1 MTTLV
6 IAPHADDELL
16 GCGGTLLRR
25 RAEGHDVAW
34 VLVTEVA
41 SGVGPPAAARD
52 TEIEKVR
59 AGLDIPTGSFVR
71 LGHETTRLDTLA
83 TSTLVAELSNA
94 IERLQ
99 PTEVLLPH
107 PEDVHSDHRVVARAA
122 IAATKWF
129 REEGVLRV
137 LAYETLSETGIGG
150 TSTFRP
156 DIHVDVS
163 PWMDEKIELL
173 RHYASELGAF
183 PFPRS
188 EQAVRAL
195 AALRGANSGFEA
207 AEAFQILSFREPV
220 RVSSA

>member
-25 RAEGHDVAW
+25 RAEGREVAW

-41 SGVGPPAAARD
+41 NGVGPSPAVRD
-52 TEIEKVR
+52 AEIEKVR
-59 AGLDIPTGSFVR
+59 AGLGIPTESFVR

-83 TSTLVAELSNA
+83 VSTLVEELSNA
-94 IERLQ
+94 VERLQ
-99 PTEVLLPH
+99 PTEVLVPH

-150 TSTFRP
+150 TSAFRP

-163 PWMDEKIELL
+163 PWLDEKIDLL
-173 RHYASELGAF
+173 RNYPSELGTF

-195 AALRGANSGFEA
+195 AALRGANAGFAA
-207 AEAFQILSFREPV
+207 AEAFQILSSREPV
-220 RVSSA
+220 GVPSA